1 VERLLT
7 GNRPSAFWRVLPE
20 PGEEAWAQ
28 AFASARATVSW
39 PFPLPDT
46 IDELLAATLG
56 EAQFGHDR
64 YRLGPARRTYY
75 AVLRPALPAVARPL
89 LRRLWR
95 ARASARP
102 VLGWPIEDRYVRFQ
116 LAALAAALAAA
127 GRRSAE
133 IAWLWPRR
141 AGFAACLTHDVEGR
155 SGYDFVTRL
164 AGIEEAVGLRSMF
177 NFVPGDYRVDRGLV
191 DDLRARGFEV
201 GVHGFR
207 HDGRLFSSRRR
218 FEEHAAAINGVLGAW
233 AVEGFRSPLT
243 HRHPEW
249 MQELEIGHD
258 LSFFDTDPFEPMP
271 GGTMSI
277 WPFFLGRFVEL
288 PYTLPQDHTLLE
300 LGVSPGAVWRE
311 KTAFVRAH
319 HGMALVNVH
328 PDYVRAPSA
337 LAAYRDFLEWLAGL
351 DSCWHA
357 LPHEVAA
364 WWRSRSEPHAVAEPG
379 DVVRVDVDGT
389 RPVFDLRPR
398 ASLSSDPTAATAPAR
413 APAPRP
419 PSRRDRH
426 PV

>member
-1 VERLLT
+1 MTENAPR
-7 GNRPSAFWRVLPE
+7 AFWRVLFE
-20 PGEEAWAQ
+20 LGDEAWAE
-28 AFASARATVSW
+28 AYASARTAVSW
-39 PFPLPDT
+39 PFPPPDT
-46 IDELLAATLG
+46 VDDLLAATLG
-56 EAQFGHDR
+56 EGQFGDGR
-64 YRLGPARRTYY
+64 YRLGRARRTYY
-75 AVLRPALPAVARPL
+75 ALVRPALPAAARPL
-89 LRRLWR
+89 VRRLWR
-95 ARASARP
+95 ARASSRP
-102 VLGWPIEDRYVRFQ
+102 VLGWPVEDRYVRFQ
-116 LAALAAALAAA
+116 LAALAAALEVS

-155 SGYDFVTRL
+155 SGYAFVPRL
-164 AGIEEAVGLRSMF
+164 ADLEEALGLRSMF
-177 NFVPGDYRVDRGLV
+177 NFVPGDYPVDRALV
-191 DDLRARGFEV
+191 DDLRSRGFEV

-218 FEEHAAAINGVLGAW
+218 FEQQAAAINDTLGEW
-233 AVEGFRSPLT
+233 GVEGFRSPLT

-300 LGVSPGAVWRE
+300 LGVPPGTVWRE

-328 PDYVRAPSA
+328 PDYVRAPAA

-364 WWRSRSEPHAVAEPG
+364 WWRSRSEPAGVPEPG
-379 DVVRVDVDGT
+379 DVVRVEVAGS
-389 RPVFDLRPR
+389 RPVFDLRAGPS
-398 ASLSSDPTAATAPAR
+398 AADPTDAA
-413 APAPRP
+413 
-419 PSRRDRH
+419 DRESEGREMCRS
-426 PV
+426 